1 MKKLVVTS
9 LMILSLGI
17 FANEDVVIDKQ
28 VTGVNKEQLENYP
41 KESNVQLEKK
51 VIKIDDKNIT
61 ADKFKDQKQVIQI
74 NETNDSMNKSLTE
87 TDSGTPIWKY
97 IIGVVALVTLGIAL

>member
-9 LMILSLGI
+9 LIILSLGI